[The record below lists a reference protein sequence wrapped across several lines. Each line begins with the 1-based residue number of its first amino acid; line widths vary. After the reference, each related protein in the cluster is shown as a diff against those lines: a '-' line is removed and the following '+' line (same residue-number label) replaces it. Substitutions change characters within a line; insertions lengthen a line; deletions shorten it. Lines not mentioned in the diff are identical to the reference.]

1 MRLSP
6 RRVTATL
13 LLTAAAAVGAQQPQQ
28 PAAAAAP
35 QQTKPIDPANIDST
49 CRACEDFYGFANG
62 GWLKRTTIPAQY
74 SAYGSFHQL
83 NERNQDALRRVLES
97 AAADRAAPATSAK
110 GKVGA
115 FYATCMDS
123 AAAERGAAAAPIQPA
138 LDRITAIRTRPALVA
153 EVARLHNE
161 GYGVA
166 FGYGAF
172 PDLKNSTRIIAF
184 ADQGG
189 LGLPD
194 RDYYLKT
201 DSASE
206 KLRRAYVDHVAR
218 TLQLLGDTPIA
229 ARSAAELVMGIE
241 TALAR
246 ASMSRVERR
255 DPTKLYNKMDVAGL
269 KRLAPGVDWDAYL
282 RGRGVTRAFDI
293 NVADTQFVRTAAR
306 LLDTLPLTDWKAYL
320 RWQVAAETA
329 PALGSAFVAEDF
341 RFNQMLTGQK
351 EMQPRW
357 RRCLQATDNALG
369 EALGQAYVEQYFT
382 PSAKARA
389 LEMVHNLEAAMR
401 ERLAGLEWMSDST
414 RARAIAKLQTYA
426 NKIGYPD
433 KWRDYTAL
441 DVRRDLPYAVNA
453 RRAQEFETR
462 RQMAK
467 LGTTADRGEWQMSP
481 TTVNAYYNPLLNEIV
496 FPAGILQPPFFD
508 PNADDAV
515 NYGGMGAVIGH
526 EISHGF
532 DDTGRRFDAQGNMT
546 DWWTAQDDARFRER
560 AQRMVQQYSAYTA
573 VDTLK
578 VNGQLTL
585 GENIADFAGLTIAYA
600 GLQKALAQ
608 KGRPGPIDGFTPE
621 QRFFLAW
628 AQVWRTHTR
637 PELARMLVTVDNHSP
652 GRWRVNGP
660 LSNMPEFMRAWGC
673 KAGDP
678 MVRGDEVR
686 ARIW

>member
-6 RRVTATL
+6 RR
-13 LLTAAAAVGAQQPQQ
+13 LTAAIALLLAAAAAGAQQPSGGSV
-28 PAAAAAP
+28 P
-35 QQTKPIDPANIDST
+35 QQSKPLDPANLDST

-62 GWLKRTTIPAQY
+62 GWLKRTAIPAQY
-74 SAYGSFHQL
+74 SAYGAFHQL
-83 NERNQDALRRVLES
+83 NERNQDALRKVLDA
-97 AAADRAAPATSAK
+97 AAADRSQPATTAK

-115 FYATCMDS
+115 FYATCVDS
-123 AAAERGAAAAPIQPA
+123 AAADRGADAAAPIRPTLGRVA
-138 LDRITAIRTRPALVA
+138 AIRSRPALVA
-153 EVARLHNE
+153 ELARLHNE

-172 PDLKNSTRIIAF
+172 PDLKNSTQIIAF

-194 RDYYLKT
+194 RDYYLKD
-201 DSASE
+201 DSAS
-206 KLRRAYVDHVAR
+206 KQLRRAYVDHIAR
-218 TLQLLGDTPIA
+218 TLVLLGDSPMA
-229 ARSAAELVMGIE
+229 ARAAAELAMGVE
-241 TALAR
+241 GTLAR
-246 ASMSRVERR
+246 ASMPRVERR
-255 DPTKLYNKMDVAGL
+255 DPTNLYHKMDVAGL
-269 KRLAPGVDWDAYL
+269 KALAPGLDWGKYL
-282 RGRGVTRAFDI
+282 EARGITRAFDV
-293 NVADTQFVRTAAR
+293 NVADTGFVRTAAR

-320 RWQVAAETA
+320 RWQVAATA
-329 PALGSAFVAEDF
+329 APTLGSAFVAEDF
-341 RFNQMLTGQK
+341 RFQQLLTGQK

-357 RRCLQATDNALG
+357 RRCLEATDNALG

-382 PSAKARA
+382 PAAKARA

-401 ERLAGLEWMSDST
+401 ERLSGLEWMGDST
-414 RARAIAKLQTYA
+414 RARAVTKLQAYA

-433 KWRDYTAL
+433 KWRDYSAL
-441 DVRRDLPYAVNA
+441 EVRRDLPYAANA
-453 RRAQEFETR
+453 RRAAEFETR

-467 LGTTADRGEWQMSP
+467 LGTTVDRTEWSMTP
-481 TTVNAYYNPLLNEIV
+481 PTVNAYYNPLQNEIV
-496 FPAGILQPPFFD
+496 FPAGIMQPPVFD
-508 PNADDAV
+508 PSADDAV

-532 DDTGRRFDAQGNMT
+532 DDMGRRFDATGNMA

-560 AQRMVQQYSAYTA
+560 AQRVVQQFNGYAA

-600 GLQKALAQ
+600 AFQKALAQ
-608 KGRPGPIDGFTPE
+608 KGRPAPIDGFTAE

-628 AQVWRTHTR
+628 AQVWRQSTR
-637 PELARMLVTVDNHSP
+637 PELARMLVTVDSHAPS
-652 GRWRVNGP
+652 RWRVNGP
-660 LSNMPEFMRAWGC
+660 LSNMPEFQKAWGC
-673 KAGDP
+673 KTGDP